1 LREFQNLKIT
11 LLLFIYSPNLHS
23 ISDELSWYIHDA
35 SYIISTK
42 IAKKQQTIGTD
53 RGEVLVFQQ
62 FMYSWVCYECVK
74 LLAVFG
80 IQPTIRDDVAEWSS
94 ELNDLFKYFTN
105 KNSNANLQT
114 SAETTLEI
122 LMSKTDHCGIF
133 GKHSFG
139 TKLYLKKSS
148 NPVLPLVI
156 LTWLRQLQQ
165 YFFLQD
171 ERNEDRDWNS
181 YGRYCA
187 TKTKNTEGEFGNLN
201 NINMSVANDTE
212 PTPVTDVSQFKPD
225 DKKGIITSLEEWAGR
240 ILNPHVDIKL
250 IDKESTERLNR
261 ASQKPTFKLSTTNHS
276 ARSPRDKNNEKTSSI
291 KNLFN
296 PAPDRQK
303 DKSTAELLL
312 AISTTI
318 QSVVSSAEKKVSSS
332 KKLSTPA
339 KNDLNKQSDAVSSFI
354 ALTNKL
360 EQTKC
365 ESLKD
370 TLQQLE
376 KNAKNAV
383 ASQKECNETD
393 INEGSSY
400 DDSSSNDEQEE
411 K

>member
-1 LREFQNLKIT
+1 LRQFQNLKIT
-11 LLLFIYSPNLHS
+11 LLLLIYSPNLHS

-42 IAKKQQTIGTD
+42 IAKKQQIIGTD

-80 IQPTIRDDVAEWSS
+80 IQPTIRDDIAGWSS

-105 KNSNANLQT
+105 KNSNENLQT

-156 LTWLRQLQQ
+156 LTWMRQLQQ
-165 YFFLQD
+165 YFFIQS
-171 ERNEDRDWNS
+171 ENNEDRDWNS
-181 YGRYCA
+181 RGRYCA
-187 TKTKNTEGEFGNLN
+187 TKSKNTEGEFGNLN
-201 NINMSVANDTE
+201 NINMSVANE
-212 PTPVTDVSQFKPD
+212 NNPTPVTDISEFKPD
-225 DKKGIITSLEEWAGR
+225 DKKGVTTSLEEWAGR
-240 ILNPHVDIKL
+240 ILNPHVDLKL
-250 IDKESTERLNR
+250 VDKESADRLNR
-261 ASQKPTFKLSTTNHS
+261 ASQKLTFKLNDTNHS
-276 ARSPRDKNNEKTSSI
+276 ARSPRDNNKEATSST

-296 PAPDRQK
+296 ISPDRQK
-303 DKSTAELLL
+303 DKSTTELLL

-318 QSVVSSAEKKVSSS
+318 QQIASSAEKKVSSS
-332 KKLSTPA
+332 KRLSKPA
-339 KNDLNKQSDAVSSFI
+339 KNDLHKQGDAVSSFI
-354 ALTNKL
+354 ALTNRL
-360 EQTKC
+360 EETKC
-365 ESLKD
+365 ESLTD

-376 KNAKNAV
+376 TIAKSAV
-383 ASQKECNETD
+383 TSQEESKDTD
-393 INEGSSY
+393 IDEGASDS
-400 DDSSSNDEQEE
+400 DSSTTDEPEE
-411 K
+411 N